1 MKKKNLK
8 TLAACLCLSCTLLT
22 GTLPTQ
28 AAARTSVSQT
38 AKSSF
43 TVTNK
48 KTHSGKGQ
56 ASSSSSGTWKTI
68 KGRHYYYNARGKK
81 VKGKVKIRSRYYF
94 FDKNGIQ
101 RYGWKKIKNNYY
113 FFRISTGTTGAY
125 MLTSTTINGIALD
138 ASGRASK
145 SGSNLR
151 KLKLM
156 TEANKIVEKI
166 SIDASGRASKSGSNL
181 RKLKLMT
188 EANNIVEKISRPGMN
203 KMQRLRA
210 SFDYVKKQYTYYCWR
225 EFRNTQ
231 DWEKDFAE
239 DMFFR
244 GGRGDCV
251 SYAAA
256 FAYLANAVGMKKVYV
271 ICSGGHG
278 WAEIGGK
285 VYDPDWALVSSV
297 DSYFAMS
304 YDLSGVN
311 GRPMYRGNRLYVKKV

>member
-8 TLAACLCLSCTLLT
+8 ALAACLCLSCTLLT

-38 AKSSF
+38 AKSSS

-81 VKGKVKIRSRYYF
+81 IKGKVKIGSRYYF

-113 FFRISTGTTGAY
+113 FFRISTETTGAY

-156 TEANKIVEKI
+156 TEANK
-166 SIDASGRASKSGSNL
+166 
-181 RKLKLMT
+181 
-188 EANNIVEKISRPGMN
+188 IVEKISRPGMN

-311 GRPMYRGNRLYVKKV
+311 GRPMYRGNRLYVKKI

>member
-1 MKKKNLK
+1 MKKKNFK
-8 TLAACLCLSCTLLT
+8 ALAACLCLSCTLLT
-22 GTLPTQ
+22 STLPTQ

-38 AKSSF
+38 AKSSS

-48 KTHSGKGQ
+48 KPHSGKGQ
-56 ASSSSSGTWKTI
+56 DSSSSSGTWKTI

-81 VKGKVKIRSRYYF
+81 VKGKVKIGSRYYF

-101 RYGWKKIKNNYY
+101 RYGWKKIKNDYY

-156 TEANKIVEKI
+156 TEANK
-166 SIDASGRASKSGSNL
+166 
-181 RKLKLMT
+181 
-188 EANNIVEKISRPGMN
+188 IVEKISRPGMN

>member
-8 TLAACLCLSCTLLT
+8 TLEACICLSCTLLT

-28 AAARTSVSQT
+28 AAAQTSVSQT

-56 ASSSSSGTWKTI
+56 ASNSSSGTWKTS

-81 VKGKVKIRSRYYF
+81 VKGKVKIGSRYYF

-156 TEANKIVEKI
+156 TEANK
-166 SIDASGRASKSGSNL
+166 
-181 RKLKLMT
+181 
-188 EANNIVEKISRPGMN
+188 IVEKISRPGMN

-311 GRPMYRGNRLYVKKV
+311 GRPMYRGNRLYVKKI

>member
-8 TLAACLCLSCTLLT
+8 TLAACLCLSCTL
-22 GTLPTQ
+22 TQ

-38 AKSSF
+38 AKSSS

-81 VKGKVKIRSRYYF
+81 VKGKVKIGSRYYF

-101 RYGWKKIKNNYY
+101 RYGWKKIKNDYY

-125 MLTSTTINGIALD
+125 MLTSTTINGIAL
-138 ASGRASK
+138 
-145 SGSNLR
+145 
-151 KLKLM
+151 
-156 TEANKIVEKI
+156 
-166 SIDASGRASKSGSNL
+166 DASGRASKSGSNL

>member
-1 MKKKNLK
+1 MKKKNFK

-56 ASSSSSGTWKTI
+56 ASSSSSDTWKTI

-81 VKGKVKIRSRYYF
+81 VKGKVKIGSRYYF

-166 SIDASGRASKSGSNL
+166 S
-181 RKLKLMT
+181 
-188 EANNIVEKISRPGMN
+188 RPGMN
-203 KMQRLRA
+203 KMQRLHA

>member
-1 MKKKNLK
+1 MKKKNFK
-8 TLAACLCLSCTLLT
+8 ALAACLCLSCTLLT

-38 AKSSF
+38 AKSSS

-56 ASSSSSGTWKTI
+56 ASNSSSGTWKTS

-81 VKGKVKIRSRYYF
+81 VKGKVKIGSRYYF

-166 SIDASGRASKSGSNL
+166 S
-181 RKLKLMT
+181 
-188 EANNIVEKISRPGMN
+188 RPGMN

-256 FAYLANAVGMKKVYV
+256 LAYLANAVGMKKVYV

>member
-8 TLAACLCLSCTLLT
+8 TLAAYLCLSCTLLT

-38 AKSSF
+38 AKSSS

-81 VKGKVKIRSRYYF
+81 VKGKVKIGSRYYF

-113 FFRISTGTTGAY
+113 FFRISTRTTGAY

-156 TEANKIVEKI
+156 TEANK
-166 SIDASGRASKSGSNL
+166 
-181 RKLKLMT
+181 
-188 EANNIVEKISRPGMN
+188 IVEKISRPGMN

-285 VYDPDWALVSSV
+285 IYDPDWALVSSV

-311 GRPMYRGNRLYVKKV
+311 GRPMYRGNRLYVKKI

>member
-1 MKKKNLK
+1 MKKKNFK

-56 ASSSSSGTWKTI
+56 ASSSSSDTWKTI

-81 VKGKVKIRSRYYF
+81 VKGKVKIGSRYYF

-156 TEANKIVEKI
+156 TEANK
-166 SIDASGRASKSGSNL
+166 
-181 RKLKLMT
+181 
-188 EANNIVEKISRPGMN
+188 IVEKISRPGMN

>member
-8 TLAACLCLSCTLLT
+8 TLAACLCLSYTLLA

-38 AKSSF
+38 AKSSS

-81 VKGKVKIRSRYYF
+81 VKGKVKIGSRYYF

-138 ASGRASK
+138 ASGHASK

-156 TEANKIVEKI
+156 TEANK
-166 SIDASGRASKSGSNL
+166 
-181 RKLKLMT
+181 
-188 EANNIVEKISRPGMN
+188 IVEKISRPGMN

-271 ICSGGHG
+271 ICSSGHG

>member
-1 MKKKNLK
+1 MKKKNFK
-8 TLAACLCLSCTLLT
+8 ALAACRCLSCTLLT

-81 VKGKVKIRSRYYF
+81 VKGKVKIGSRYYF

-156 TEANKIVEKI
+156 TEANK
-166 SIDASGRASKSGSNL
+166 
-181 RKLKLMT
+181 
-188 EANNIVEKISRPGMN
+188 IVEKISRPGMN

>member
-1 MKKKNLK
+1 M
-8 TLAACLCLSCTLLT
+8 LAARKSK
-22 GTLPTQ
+22 
-28 AAARTSVSQT
+28 
-38 AKSSF
+38 AKSKSDPAITF
-43 TVTNK
+43 LT
-48 KTHSGKGQ
+48 
-56 ASSSSSGTWKTI
+56 
-68 KGRHYYYNARGKK
+68 
-81 VKGKVKIRSRYYF
+81 
-94 FDKNGIQ
+94 KNGIQ
-101 RYGWKKIKNNYY
+101 RYGWKKIKNDYY

-156 TEANKIVEKI
+156 TEANK
-166 SIDASGRASKSGSNL
+166 
-181 RKLKLMT
+181 
-188 EANNIVEKISRPGMN
+188 IVEKISRPGMN

>member
-1 MKKKNLK
+1 MPAAEDELLEVLEEGVEFKELLSPVSLENGKLLCKKMELGN
-8 TLAACLCLSCTLLT
+8 
-22 GTLPTQ
+22 
-28 AAARTSVSQT
+28 
-38 AKSSF
+38 
-43 TVTNK
+43 
-48 KTHSGKGQ
+48 
-56 ASSSSSGTWKTI
+56 
-68 KGRHYYYNARGKK
+68 
-81 VKGKVKIRSRYYF
+81 
-94 FDKNGIQ
+94 
-101 RYGWKKIKNNYY
+101 
-113 FFRISTGTTGAY
+113 
-125 MLTSTTINGIALD
+125 MD

-156 TEANKIVEKI
+156 TEANK
-166 SIDASGRASKSGSNL
+166 
-181 RKLKLMT
+181 
-188 EANNIVEKISRPGMN
+188 IVEKISRPGMN

-256 FAYLANAVGMKKVYV
+256 FAYLANTVGMKKVYV

-311 GRPMYRGNRLYVKKV
+311 GRPMYRGNRLYVKKI

>member
-1 MKKKNLK
+1 
-8 TLAACLCLSCTLLT
+8 
-22 GTLPTQ
+22 
-28 AAARTSVSQT
+28 
-38 AKSSF
+38 
-43 TVTNK
+43 
-48 KTHSGKGQ
+48 
-56 ASSSSSGTWKTI
+56 
-68 KGRHYYYNARGKK
+68 
-81 VKGKVKIRSRYYF
+81 
-94 FDKNGIQ
+94 
-101 RYGWKKIKNNYY
+101 
-113 FFRISTGTTGAY
+113 
-125 MLTSTTINGIALD
+125 
-138 ASGRASK
+138 
-145 SGSNLR
+145 
-151 KLKLM
+151 
-156 TEANKIVEKI
+156 
-166 SIDASGRASKSGSNL
+166 
-181 RKLKLMT
+181 
-188 EANNIVEKISRPGMN
+188 
-203 KMQRLRA
+203 MQRLRA

-285 VYDPDWALVSSV
+285 VYDPDCALVSSV

>member
-8 TLAACLCLSCTLLT
+8 ALAACLCLSCTLLT

-56 ASSSSSGTWKTI
+56 ASSSSSDTWKTI

-81 VKGKVKIRSRYYF
+81 VKGKVKIGSRYYF

-156 TEANKIVEKI
+156 TEANK
-166 SIDASGRASKSGSNL
+166 
-181 RKLKLMT
+181 
-188 EANNIVEKISRPGMN
+188 IVEKISRPGMN

-311 GRPMYRGNRLYVKKV
+311 GRPMYRGNRLYVKKI

>member
-1 MKKKNLK
+1 MKSELMVTMLIHKNIYIINNNKNKSYFSMVCFLKHFVNYYIKIMVFYIIIYNFCKKQL
-8 TLAACLCLSCTLLT
+8 
-22 GTLPTQ
+22 
-28 AAARTSVSQT
+28 
-38 AKSSF
+38 
-43 TVTNK
+43 
-48 KTHSGKGQ
+48 
-56 ASSSSSGTWKTI
+56 
-68 KGRHYYYNARGKK
+68 
-81 VKGKVKIRSRYYF
+81 
-94 FDKNGIQ
+94 
-101 RYGWKKIKNNYY
+101 KKIKNNYY

-125 MLTSTTINGIALD
+125 MLTSTTINGIAL
-138 ASGRASK
+138 
-145 SGSNLR
+145 
-151 KLKLM
+151 
-156 TEANKIVEKI
+156 
-166 SIDASGRASKSGSNL
+166 DASGRASKSGSNL

-311 GRPMYRGNRLYVKKV
+311 GRPMYRGNRLYVKKI

>member
-1 MKKKNLK
+1 MKKRNTK
-8 TLAACLCLSCTLLT
+8 TLLT
-22 GTLPTQ
+22 ALLFLCVLLTAAVPAQ
-28 AAARTSVSQT
+28 AASRKKQT
-38 AKSSF
+38 
-43 TVTNK
+43 N
-48 KTHSGKGQ
+48 
-56 ASSSSSGTWKTI
+56 TWSTQN
-68 KGRHYYYNARGKK
+68 GCHYYYNADGKK
-81 VKGKVKIRSRYYF
+81 VTGMVKIGSRYHY

-166 SIDASGRASKSGSNL
+166 S
-181 RKLKLMT
+181 
-188 EANNIVEKISRPGMN
+188 RPGMN

-239 DMFFR
+239 DMFF
-244 GGRGDCV
+244 RGDCV

-311 GRPMYRGNRLYVKKV
+311 GRPLYKSNRAYAVKL

>member
-8 TLAACLCLSCTLLT
+8 PLAACLCLSCTLLT

-81 VKGKVKIRSRYYF
+81 VKGKVKIGSRYYF

-125 MLTSTTINGIALD
+125 MLTSTTINGIAL
-138 ASGRASK
+138 
-145 SGSNLR
+145 
-151 KLKLM
+151 
-156 TEANKIVEKI
+156 
-166 SIDASGRASKSGSNL
+166 DASGRASKSGSNL

-311 GRPMYRGNRLYVKKV
+311 GRPMYRGNRLYVKKI

>member
-1 MKKKNLK
+1 MKKKNFK

-38 AKSSF
+38 TKASS

-81 VKGKVKIRSRYYF
+81 VKGKVKIGSRYYF

-156 TEANKIVEKI
+156 TEANK
-166 SIDASGRASKSGSNL
+166 
-181 RKLKLMT
+181 
-188 EANNIVEKISRPGMN
+188 IVEKISRPGMN

>member
-1 MKKKNLK
+1 MKKKNFK
-8 TLAACLCLSCTLLT
+8 ALAAYLCLSCTLLT

-38 AKSSF
+38 AKSSS

-81 VKGKVKIRSRYYF
+81 IKGKVKIGSRYYF

-125 MLTSTTINGIALD
+125 MLTSTTINGIAL
-138 ASGRASK
+138 
-145 SGSNLR
+145 
-151 KLKLM
+151 
-156 TEANKIVEKI
+156 
-166 SIDASGRASKSGSNL
+166 DASGRASKSGSNL

>member
-1 MKKKNLK
+1 MKKKNFK

-28 AAARTSVSQT
+28 ATARTSVSQT
-38 AKSSF
+38 AKSSS

-56 ASSSSSGTWKTI
+56 ASNSSSGTWKTS

-81 VKGKVKIRSRYYF
+81 VKGKVKIGSRYYF

-156 TEANKIVEKI
+156 TEANK
-166 SIDASGRASKSGSNL
+166 
-181 RKLKLMT
+181 
-188 EANNIVEKISRPGMN
+188 IVEKISRPGMN

-311 GRPMYRGNRLYVKKV
+311 GRPMYRGNRLYVKKI

>member
-1 MKKKNLK
+1 MKKKNFK
-8 TLAACLCLSCTLLT
+8 ALAACLCLSCTLLT

-38 AKSSF
+38 AKSSS

-56 ASSSSSGTWKTI
+56 ASNSSSGTWKTS

-81 VKGKVKIRSRYYF
+81 VKGKVKIGSRYYF

-156 TEANKIVEKI
+156 TEANK
-166 SIDASGRASKSGSNL
+166 
-181 RKLKLMT
+181 
-188 EANNIVEKISRPGMN
+188 IVEKISRPGMN

>member
-8 TLAACLCLSCTLLT
+8 TLAARLCLSCTLLT

-81 VKGKVKIRSRYYF
+81 VKGKVKIGSRYYF

-101 RYGWKKIKNNYY
+101 RYGWKKIKNNYS
-113 FFRISTGTTGAY
+113 FFPISTGTTGAY

-156 TEANKIVEKI
+156 TEANK
-166 SIDASGRASKSGSNL
+166 
-181 RKLKLMT
+181 
-188 EANNIVEKISRPGMN
+188 IVEKISRPGMN

>member
-1 MKKKNLK
+1 M
-8 TLAACLCLSCTLLT
+8 
-22 GTLPTQ
+22 
-28 AAARTSVSQT
+28 
-38 AKSSF
+38 
-43 TVTNK
+43 
-48 KTHSGKGQ
+48 
-56 ASSSSSGTWKTI
+56 
-68 KGRHYYYNARGKK
+68 K
-81 VKGKVKIRSRYYF
+81 VKGKVKIGSRYYF

-156 TEANKIVEKI
+156 TEANK
-166 SIDASGRASKSGSNL
+166 
-181 RKLKLMT
+181 
-188 EANNIVEKISRPGMN
+188 IVEKISRPGMN

>member
-1 MKKKNLK
+1 MKKKNLT

-38 AKSSF
+38 AKSSS

-81 VKGKVKIRSRYYF
+81 VKGKVKIGSRYYF

-156 TEANKIVEKI
+156 TEANK
-166 SIDASGRASKSGSNL
+166 
-181 RKLKLMT
+181 
-188 EANNIVEKISRPGMN
+188 IVEKISRPGMN

-311 GRPMYRGNRLYVKKV
+311 GRPMYRGNRLYVKKI

>member
-1 MKKKNLK
+1 MKKKNFK

-38 AKSSF
+38 AKSSS

-56 ASSSSSGTWKTI
+56 ASNSSSGTWKTS

-81 VKGKVKIRSRYYF
+81 VKGKVKIGSRYYF

-101 RYGWKKIKNNYY
+101 SYGWKKIKNDYY

-156 TEANKIVEKI
+156 TEANK
-166 SIDASGRASKSGSNL
+166 
-181 RKLKLMT
+181 
-188 EANNIVEKISRPGMN
+188 IVEKISRPGMN

>member
-38 AKSSF
+38 AKSSS

-81 VKGKVKIRSRYYF
+81 IKG
-94 FDKNGIQ
+94 
-101 RYGWKKIKNNYY
+101 KIKNNYY

-156 TEANKIVEKI
+156 TEANK
-166 SIDASGRASKSGSNL
+166 
-181 RKLKLMT
+181 
-188 EANNIVEKISRPGMN
+188 IVEKISRPGMN

>member
-1 MKKKNLK
+1 MKKKNFK
-8 TLAACLCLSCTLLT
+8 ALAACLCLSCTLLT

-38 AKSSF
+38 AKSSS

-48 KTHSGKGQ
+48 KPHSGKGQ
-56 ASSSSSGTWKTI
+56 ASNSSSGTWKTS

-81 VKGKVKIRSRYYF
+81 VKGKVKIGSRYYF

-125 MLTSTTINGIALD
+125 MLTSTTINGIAL
-138 ASGRASK
+138 
-145 SGSNLR
+145 
-151 KLKLM
+151 
-156 TEANKIVEKI
+156 
-166 SIDASGRASKSGSNL
+166 DASGRASKSGSNL

-311 GRPMYRGNRLYVKKV
+311 GRPMYRGNRLYVKKI

>member
-1 MKKKNLK
+1 MKKKNFK
-8 TLAACLCLSCTLLT
+8 ALAACLCLSCTLLT

-38 AKSSF
+38 AKSSS

-48 KTHSGKGQ
+48 KPHSGKGQ
-56 ASSSSSGTWKTI
+56 ASNSSSGTWKTS

-81 VKGKVKIRSRYYF
+81 VKGKVKIGSRYYF

-156 TEANKIVEKI
+156 TEANK
-166 SIDASGRASKSGSNL
+166 
-181 RKLKLMT
+181 
-188 EANNIVEKISRPGMN
+188 IVEKISRPGMN

>member
-1 MKKKNLK
+1 MKKKNFK
-8 TLAACLCLSCTLLT
+8 ALAACLCLSCTLLT

-28 AAARTSVSQT
+28 AAAQTSVSQT

-81 VKGKVKIRSRYYF
+81 IKGKVKIGSRYYF

-125 MLTSTTINGIALD
+125 MLTSTTINGIAL
-138 ASGRASK
+138 
-145 SGSNLR
+145 
-151 KLKLM
+151 
-156 TEANKIVEKI
+156 
-166 SIDASGRASKSGSNL
+166 DASGRASKSGSNL

-311 GRPMYRGNRLYVKKV
+311 GRPMYRGNRLYVKKI

>member
-1 MKKKNLK
+1 MKKKNFK
-8 TLAACLCLSCTLLT
+8 ALAACLCLSCTLLT

-38 AKSSF
+38 AKSSS

-68 KGRHYYYNARGKK
+68 KSRHYYYNARGKK
-81 VKGKVKIRSRYYF
+81 VKGKVKIGSRYYF

-156 TEANKIVEKI
+156 TEANK
-166 SIDASGRASKSGSNL
+166 
-181 RKLKLMT
+181 
-188 EANNIVEKISRPGMN
+188 IVEKISRPGMN

-311 GRPMYRGNRLYVKKV
+311 GRPMYRGNRLYVKKI

>member
-1 MKKKNLK
+1 MKKKNFK
-8 TLAACLCLSCTLLT
+8 ALAACLCLSCTLLT

-38 AKSSF
+38 AKSSS

-48 KTHSGKGQ
+48 KPHSGKGQ
-56 ASSSSSGTWKTI
+56 ASNSSSGTWKTS

-81 VKGKVKIRSRYYF
+81 IKGKVKIGSRYYF

-101 RYGWKKIKNNYY
+101 RYGWKKIKNDYY

-156 TEANKIVEKI
+156 TEANK
-166 SIDASGRASKSGSNL
+166 
-181 RKLKLMT
+181 
-188 EANNIVEKISRPGMN
+188 IVEKISRPGMN